1 MPLNQKVTFKTI
13 LQKQNRLQVPKLIR
27 WRYKLDSSE
36 ILKVTVKIGGGLLNV
51 RESFFARIY
60 ENGRI
65 RIPNLAIALLKGDKP
80 SIEGYAIEVT
90 LEPT

>member
-1 MPLNQKVTFKTI
+1 
-13 LQKQNRLQVPKLIR
+13 
-27 WRYKLDSSE
+27 
-36 ILKVTVKIGGGLLNV
+36 LLNV